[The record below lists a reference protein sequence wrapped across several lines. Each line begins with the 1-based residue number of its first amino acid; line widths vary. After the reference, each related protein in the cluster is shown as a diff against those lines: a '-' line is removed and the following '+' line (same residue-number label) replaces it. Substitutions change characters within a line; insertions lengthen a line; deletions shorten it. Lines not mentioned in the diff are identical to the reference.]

1 MGKRSN
7 FARKEKDFYETPYEA
22 VLPLIPFLGVG
33 STYWEPCV
41 GEGALV
47 RYLNR
52 FGLRCFSSS
61 DIEKDASRTIYP
73 VEKFDYFITNPPW
86 SRDILHPIIENLAG
100 QRPTWLL
107 FDADWMHTKQSREL
121 IQYCQ
126 KIVSVGRLKWIPD
139 SPYTGK
145 DNCCWYLF
153 GSSKSSKYGDTIFHG
168 R

>member
-7 FARKEKDFYETPYEA
+7 FERIERDFYETPYEA
-22 VLPLIPFLGVG
+22 VLPLLPFLP
-33 STYWEPCV
+33 SLTWYWEPCV
-41 GEGALV
+41 GDGALV
-47 RYLNR
+47 KHLNQ

-61 DIEKDASRTIYP
+61 DIEYDARSSIYP
-73 VEKFDYFITNPPW
+73 VHMFDYFITNPPW

-107 FDADWMHTKQSREL
+107 FDADWMHTKQSHEL

-153 GSSKSSKYGDTIFHG
+153 GSSKYGGATFHG